1 MNLPDMVENGGDM
14 YNWQIPAIYR
24 NPVRRNKNLTRLQAA
39 NTHIRDI
46 TPIAGPGIMALVRA
60 EVTNYD
66 PNFNNTH
73 CRVMLDV
80 DPHDRP
86 PNNNIQVTGLAP
98 QTVSFVW
105 EVDNMALAHHGC
117 LEEPD
122 LEKRQPEENARN
134 APRRPRRADRAAWA
148 IAPFVFLVHFWRGW
162 SETTRVRAI
171 RGSGFVFS
179 SRRVQIFA
187 NRSTI

>member
-1 MNLPDMVENGGDM
+1 MPSFELAERLAGACDISSTP
-14 YNWQIPAIYR
+14 
-24 NPVRRNKNLTRLQAA
+24 RRSG
-39 NTHIRDI
+39 
-46 TPIAGPGIMALVRA
+46 AGVGS
-60 EVTNYD
+60 
-66 PNFNNTH
+66 
-73 CRVMLDV
+73 
-80 DPHDRP
+80 
-86 PNNNIQVTGLAP
+86 NIQVTGLAP

-162 SETTRVRAI
+162 SEKKSV
-171 RGSGFVFS
+171 
-179 SRRVQIFA
+179 
-187 NRSTI
+187 